1 MISTDTLKT
10 ARIIDLSMPV
20 PDGMEVYPG
29 EPVPRFRPIS
39 THEADGFEMW
49 ELKLFSHL
57 GTHVDAPAHFIR
69 GGDTSEKLPLRS
81 MIGPVVVLD
90 VTVDSPGGVIA
101 HEDIAAHDDRI
112 RAAGRVILRTGW
124 DGLVGT
130 ADYWEPWPQ
139 VSPATAA
146 HLAELGI
153 TFLGLD
159 TPGPSHTQMHE
170 VHEVLLE
177 AGCVIGE
184 SLVNLRELSE
194 DSFLICLPV
203 KVAGV
208 DAAPA
213 RIVAIEAAAAPGGPA
228 IAQPS

>member
-1 MISTDTLKT
+1 MIDAETLRT

-20 PDGMEVYPG
+20 SDEMGVYPG
-29 EPVPRFRPIS
+29 EPSPEFRPLTTIDD
-39 THEADGFEMW
+39 DGFEMW
-49 ELKLFSHL
+49 ELKLFNHL
-57 GTHVDAPAHFIR
+57 GTHVDAPAHFLA
-69 GGDTSEKLPLRS
+69 GGATSETLSLPS

-90 VTVDSPGGVIA
+90 VAPDVPGGVIP

-124 DGLVGT
+124 DARAGT
-130 ADYWEPWPQ
+130 PEYWEPWPQ
-139 VSPATAA
+139 ISPETAA
-146 HLAELGI
+146 HLASLGI

-159 TPGPSHTQMHE
+159 TPGPSHTQMREAHE
-170 VHEVLLE
+170 PLLS

-184 SLVNLRELSE
+184 SMVNLGALST

-203 KVAGV
+203 KLAGV

-213 RIVAIEAAAAPGGPA
+213 RIVAIEPA
-228 IAQPS
+228 G